1 VTRAERVNQP
11 EPSVPPASSSSIAVV
26 WVVGALVLVA
36 YVVLFSIGRTTH
48 GFIAYYSA
56 ARLLAAGQLGPLV
69 YDDAWFGR
77 YVQEISGTPVLEIF
91 GPNTP
96 AMALLALPVA
106 FLDPATARTAWL
118 IASQAKRR
126 RQLGFWCF
134 LVSNVLWIAWGW
146 HDGAYALIVLQ
157 LALAALNVR
166 GARKNE
172 PAS

>member
-1 VTRAERVNQP
+1 MRRYR
-11 EPSVPPASSSSIAVV
+11 SI
-26 WVVGALVLVA
+26 VLA
-36 YVVLFSIGRTTH
+36 GDYLD
-48 GFIAYYSA
+48 
-56 ARLLAAGQLGPLV
+56 LLQ
-69 YDDAWFGR
+69 W
-77 YVQEISGTPVLEIF
+77 
-91 GPNTP
+91 P
-96 AMALLALPVA
+96 AMIVTTLA
-106 FLDPATARTAWL
+106 AWL

-126 RQLGFWCF
+126 RRLGFWCF

>member
-1 VTRAERVNQP
+1 MRRYR
-11 EPSVPPASSSSIAVV
+11 SI
-26 WVVGALVLVA
+26 VLA
-36 YVVLFSIGRTTH
+36 GDYLD
-48 GFIAYYSA
+48 
-56 ARLLAAGQLGPLV
+56 LLQ
-69 YDDAWFGR
+69 W
-77 YVQEISGTPVLEIF
+77 
-91 GPNTP
+91 P
-96 AMALLALPVA
+96 AMIVTTLA
-106 FLDPATARTAWL
+106 AWL